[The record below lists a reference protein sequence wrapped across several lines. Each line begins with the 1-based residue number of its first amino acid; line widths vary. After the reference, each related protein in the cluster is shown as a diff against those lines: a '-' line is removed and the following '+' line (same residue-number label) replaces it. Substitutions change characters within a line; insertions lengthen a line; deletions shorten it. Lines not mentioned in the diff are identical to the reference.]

1 MIRLSRIRS
10 HFDSPLDVLWFAQ
23 IAVLITVL
31 PVMLRTMSLPSVLRR
46 LTPRHS
52 PRVGYVPDKEKIAR
66 YTDWILRHRLGGY
79 QPNCLKRSL
88 VLYHFLRKSGLEV
101 DIHLGLRRLNDRFA
115 IELNQQSIDFQG
127 HAWLTANGHVL
138 LERHDPIQT
147 PFQETYRYPN

>member
-10 HFDSPLDVLWFAQ
+10 HFTSPLDVLWFAQ
-23 IAVLITVL
+23 IAFLIMVL
-31 PVMLRTMSLPSVLRR
+31 PVMLRAMSLPSVLRR

-101 DIHLGLRRLNDRFA
+101 DIHLGLRRLNDQCA
-115 IELNQQSIDFQG
+115 TELNRQSIDFQG

-138 LERHDPIQT
+138 LEHHGPIQT
-147 PFQETYRYPN
+147 HFQETYRYPN